1 MRRQEPQSGRA
12 FCAKGVGRASQSPV
26 GLLDFASS
34 GFCVIMPARVNTT
47 EMHTEVINQCVIIC
61 YSL

>member
-1 MRRQEPQSGRA
+1 MRRQESQSGRV

-34 GFCVIMPARVNTT
+34 WFCVIVPGRHTT
-47 EMHTEVINQCVIIC
+47 EAHTEVINQCVTIC

>member
-1 MRRQEPQSGRA
+1 MRRQESQSGRV

-34 GFCVIMPARVNTT
+34 GFCVIMPAESTQLRRTRR
-47 EMHTEVINQCVIIC
+47 
-61 YSL
+61 